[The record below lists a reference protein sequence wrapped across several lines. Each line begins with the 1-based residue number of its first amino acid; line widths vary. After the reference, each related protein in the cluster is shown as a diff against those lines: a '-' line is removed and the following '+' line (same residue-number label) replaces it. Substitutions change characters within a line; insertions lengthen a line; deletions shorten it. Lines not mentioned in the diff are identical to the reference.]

1 MEKSNNDGEKPE
13 QTSGQKLI
21 EKLTQDLSEQHT
33 LFHDTQKQPYIA
45 INHSGAK
52 VMSLNGN
59 DFKYWL
65 IANKM
70 ESGEYISTHTIDEI
84 TQRLRAIAVYKSKM
98 PRPLSV
104 RIYRKD
110 DIRGMP
116 QELWYDLGRADG
128 LAVQITKDGY
138 FIKEPPIIFRKYD
151 HQHEQVLPSSKNSG
165 RLEDLFNIV
174 NLTEREDKVAFA
186 VFLVSCFVD
195 RFPKPV
201 LLVRGT
207 NGSGKSTPMR
217 ILHNIIDP
225 SELEAGT
232 SLVKDNS
239 ELARVANKCAIL
251 HFDNVDGREITPEVS
266 NALCRITSGQA
277 FVKRTLYSND
287 DDTIFKGQRAVMLNG
302 IGKLAERE
310 DLLDRCLIFNMKRI
324 PEEKRKTEAAIFAKL
339 EEMKPYLLHE
349 IFMILSMVI
358 SIYPT
363 VELENTHRL
372 ADFDKLGY
380 AICEAMDGY
389 SGEEWLEICDK
400 VFKRQIENAFEASA
414 TAQIAKF
421 LVDRSL
427 GHIWEGT
434 ATEMF
439 NFALREEDHYQETLE
454 DKNLK
459 QSIRDNPSFPKSPNV
474 LGVQL
479 NRAESTLRSLGIIVE
494 HSKDGKNVYKDG
506 ARWITL
512 RDYGWIKANKKQEQ
526 QTTSDIV
533 VPF

>member
-1 MEKSNNDGEKPE
+1 MKKMEKSNNDGEKPE

-251 HFDNVDGREITPEVS
+251 
-266 NALCRITSGQA
+266 
-277 FVKRTLYSND
+277 
-287 DDTIFKGQRAVMLNG
+287 QR
-302 IGKLAERE
+302 R
-310 DLLDRCLIFNMKRI
+310 
-324 PEEKRKTEAAIFAKL
+324 
-339 EEMKPYLLHE
+339 
-349 IFMILSMVI
+349 
-358 SIYPT
+358 
-363 VELENTHRL
+363 
-372 ADFDKLGY
+372 
-380 AICEAMDGY
+380 MDG
-389 SGEEWLEICDK
+389 EI
-400 VFKRQIENAFEASA
+400 
-414 TAQIAKF
+414 
-421 LVDRSL
+421 
-427 GHIWEGT
+427 
-434 ATEMF
+434 
-439 NFALREEDHYQETLE
+439 
-454 DKNLK
+454 
-459 QSIRDNPSFPKSPNV
+459 
-474 LGVQL
+474 
-479 NRAESTLRSLGIIVE
+479 
-494 HSKDGKNVYKDG
+494 
-506 ARWITL
+506 
-512 RDYGWIKANKKQEQ
+512 
-526 QTTSDIV
+526 
-533 VPF
+533 